1 MPVTRATGFFDD
13 LHWACRIYLDKESAP
28 MLKLKQVTD
37 LELRLLRSFTEI
49 VDRGGFAAAQAA
61 LNMSQSV
68 MSEHLKTLEVR
79 LGFVL
84 CKRGP
89 GGFKLLPEG
98 ERVYKSAKQLFVA
111 IDAFKADIGEIGDEM
126 AGDVIIAVEDEVI
139 TNPACRLPEA
149 LQMFGMRAGRRARVQ
164 VEVMVGYQAISHVAD
179 GSVHLGL
186 SVSGVYARDV
196 SAQRLFD
203 EVGEMYCGS
212 GHPLFNVPDHEI
224 SEAQLAE
231 YPYSCRGH
239 LERKDGLLIGNN
251 YRAGDVGLGAQAQ
264 LALVLSGRDLGW
276 VPRHVAAPFV
286 AMHRARAVRP
296 DITHRTI
303 PINVVSRD
311 AGPHRKLVA
320 LLRSCVVMAHT
331 YGTPSSAHPMDVS
344 VTAAK
349 G

>member
-1 MPVTRATGFFDD
+1 
-13 LHWACRIYLDKESAP
+13 

-61 LNMSQSV
+61 LNISQSV

-98 ERVYKSAKQLFVA
+98 ERVYKSAKQLFVS

-126 AGDVIIAVEDEVI
+126 AGEVIVAVEDEII

-149 LQMFGMRAGRRARVQ
+149 LQMFGVRAGRRARVQ

-179 GSVHLGL
+179 GSVHLGISL
-186 SVSGVYARDV
+186 SDVYTRDV
-196 SAQRLFD
+196 STQHLFD
-203 EVGEMYCGS
+203 EVGEIYCGS
-212 GHPLFNVPDHEI
+212 GHPLFDVPDHEI
-224 SEAQLAE
+224 TEAQLAE
-231 YPYSCRGH
+231 YPYSSRGH
-239 LERKDGLLIGNN
+239 LERKDALLIGNDF
-251 YRAGDVGLGAQAQ
+251 RSGDVGLGAQAQ

-276 VPRHVAAPFV
+276 VPQHVAAPSV
-286 AMHRARAVRP
+286 AMHRARPVRP
-296 DITHRTI
+296 DITRRTV

-311 AGPHRKLVA
+311 AGPHGKLVA
-320 LLRSCVVMAHT
+320 LLRSCIVMAHT
-331 YGTPSSAHPMDVS
+331 YGNPSEARPAGVS
-344 VTAAK
+344 IAAVK